1 MAFVFSL
8 KLLCKHT
15 RLGLKNDKHY
25 CFLSEIRRTQK
36 MPIIINLIKCIRV
49 MTVMNCLYKNRPH
62 RTCQGGDCSMICLG
76 SFSCFSVKKTYVVG
90 TL

>member
-1 MAFVFSL
+1 MSQNMAFVFSL

-25 CFLSEIRRTQK
+25 CFLSEIHRTQK

-49 MTVMNCLYKNRPH
+49 MTVMNFLYKTDRI
-62 RTCQGGDCSMICLG
+62 GLVKEECSMICLG
-76 SFSCFSVKKTYVVG
+76 SF
-90 TL
+90 